1 MAKRELILSFE
12 GPEKLVR
19 PDRCDVRPLLE
30 VLLAFIRLLEKIGAY
45 NAALDN
51 DEPPFMVVMKE
62 LRHGSI
68 EHVLDFVPRY
78 PTGVLAAVQR
88 IGIEAATAAPAFLE
102 RREAGPEPVR
112 LRAKR
117 LASALGRLPVGVTA
131 HLRGRVNASLSA
143 LADEP
148 VGPTV
153 VAVESFRAKI
163 LRAGGL
169 TPRVQLAV
177 AGHERP
183 QTFDA
188 PEEIAK
194 LAGATLYAE
203 ANATAQVERTSDDRI
218 LHATLTELR
227 ILETGDPVAAF
238 DRWYERAGKP
248 WSHVVDIEQGL
259 GRGES

>member
-1 MAKRELILSFE
+1 MARRELILSFE

-30 VLLAFIRLLEKIGAY
+30 VLLPFIRLLEKIGAY

-51 DEPPFMVVMKE
+51 DEAPFVVVMKE
-62 LRHGSI
+62 LRHGSV

-78 PTGVLAAVQR
+78 ATGVLAAAQR
-88 IGIEAATAAPAFLE
+88 AGIEAAIAAPTFLE
-102 RREAGPEPVR
+102 RREVGPDAIRV
-112 LRAKR
+112 RAKR
-117 LASALGRLPVGVTA
+117 LASALGRLPAGVTA
-131 HLRGRVNASLSA
+131 HLRGRVDASLSD
-143 LADEP
+143 LAEAP

-153 VAVESFRAKI
+153 RTVESFRAKI

-169 TPRVQLAV
+169 TPRVQLAL

-188 PEEIAK
+188 PEEIAR

-203 ANATAQVERTSDDRI
+203 ADVTAQVERTADDRI
-218 LHATLTELR
+218 LHATLIELR

-248 WSHVVDIEQGL
+248 WSQVMDIEQGL